1 MAERGRMEARVVTQ
15 LPDVFLDYQKLL
27 MTGVSHHAVIVAE
40 KSRRIGYSWAAA
52 AIAALTASATKGAG
66 GMDVLYLGYNL
77 EMAREFIDYV
87 AEWARAI
94 EPAAAEVEEVVF
106 EDDRAEKSIQAFRIR
121 FASGFKVLAL
131 PSSPRSLRGMQGLVI
146 IDEAAFH
153 EDLEGVLKA
162 AFALLIWGG
171 RVLVISTHD
180 GDENPFNRL
189 VQDIRA
195 GRRPYHLLRVTLD
208 DALADGLYQ
217 RICLVRGLT
226 WSKEAEAA
234 WRQELIE
241 FYGSGADEEL
251 FCIPSAS
258 SGSFLPGALIEA
270 RMQPD
275 IPVLRWKAPAA
286 FDQEPE
292 HLRVAEAREWCEE
305 TLKPVLAAID
315 PEMPVTFGFDVGR
328 RGDLSAGWFLGTQS
342 DLVRRTLFTF
352 ELRNMPFAQQRQIL
366 WYVLERIPRLRAG
379 KMDATG
385 LGMQL
390 AEETVQK
397 FGSRIEA
404 VMLNDA
410 WYRENMPPWKAAFED
425 ATIVLPRDRDVLTD
439 HRAVQLVRGIAKVVE
454 RSGDK
459 GEKRHGD
466 SAIACVLAHAAS
478 RGDVAV
484 YEYEGAVRR
493 QAPSAW
499 RDRPDP
505 YEDEPR
511 ANTGWLPDLSGGM
524 LR

>member
-1 MAERGRMEARVVTQ
+1 VTE
-15 LPDVFLDYQKLL
+15 LPDVFLAYQKRL
-27 MTGVSHHAVIVAE
+27 MTSVAAYSVVVAE

-52 AIAALTASATKGAG
+52 AIAGLTASATREAG

-171 RVLVISTHD
+171 KVMVISTHD
-180 GDENPFNRL
+180 GDENKFNQL
-189 VQDIRA
+189 VQDIHA

-208 DALADGLYQ
+208 DALEDGLYQ
-217 RICLVRGLT
+217 RICLVRGLS
-226 WSKEAEAA
+226 WSKEAETA
-234 WRQELIE
+234 WRQELID

-275 IPVLRWKAPAA
+275 IPVFRWKAPAA

-305 TLKPVLAAID
+305 NLKPVLAAID

-328 RGDLSAGWFLGTQS
+328 RGDLSAGWFFGVQS

-352 ELRNMPFAQQRQIL
+352 ELRNMPFAQQRQVL
-366 WYVLERIPRLRAG
+366 WYVLDRIPCLRGG

-397 FGSRIEA
+397 FGSRVEA

-466 SAIACVLAHAAS
+466 TAIANALAYSAS
-478 RGDVAV
+478 RGEVMV
-484 YEYEGAVRR
+484 YEYEAAVRR

-505 YEDEPR
+505 DEDEPR
-511 ANTGWLPDLSGGM
+511 ANSGWLPDLSGAAF
-524 LR
+524 R